1 MPKIIQPVKGGVPRQ
16 DKKGV
21 TEDVMIG
28 WHHRLSGHEF
38 EQTLGDSEGQGNL
51 ACCSSWG
58 LEELGMTYR
67 LNNSDKEV
75 IQVIVSVKR

>member
-1 MPKIIQPVKGGVPRQ
+1 MAAEHEMV
-16 DKKGV
+16 
-21 TEDVMIG
+21 G
-28 WHHRLSGHEF
+28 WLYQLNGHES